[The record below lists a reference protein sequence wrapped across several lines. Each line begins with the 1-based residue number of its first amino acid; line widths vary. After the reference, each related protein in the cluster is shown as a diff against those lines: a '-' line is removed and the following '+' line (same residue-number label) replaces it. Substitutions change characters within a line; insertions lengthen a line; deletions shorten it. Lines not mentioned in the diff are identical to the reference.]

1 MKKQIKIL
9 ALVSGVLVSGAT
21 IAQDKKG
28 NNLGTEVVDVVRRY
42 DATVSDA
49 FKVREVPNFDEEVSG
64 KKKPVVYTI
73 SSFPVASTFVPAK
86 GEAAKVE
93 TKNNLQRFDN
103 YALLGIGNYSNINAE
118 LFLSTAI
125 DKDSY
130 ISGFLTNFSSNGG
143 IKDLQLKDGFSKTHL
158 GVNYSGQKKNIGWNT
173 EIGGSFQTVNWYG
186 LPTDFV
192 EIPNTIADSIDALQK
207 FKSFYVDGSVTFK
220 DAFIKSAD
228 VYYSNFSDDFNRKE
242 NRFSIKP
249 KAEMMFAD
257 GLLGKLNVVLDYV
270 GSNFDNYQF
279 NYAFN
284 NHQDPEIVVLNQK
297 DNNFIVGAEPS
308 VVFKGD
314 DYNIQVGVG
323 LFYNSGKIG
332 NQSNNSFKFYPQ
344 VKASYTLV
352 QNIAVAY
359 AGIDGNLKQNSYQ
372 DFVRVN
378 PFVAPDIQVLPTDK
392 TYDFYVGMK
401 GKLDHTISYNIKASY
416 RKENDLP
423 LFVST
428 GYLPNALH
436 IPYRYGNS
444 FSALYDEVETV
455 NVFGELRFDILSS
468 VSLGLRGEYN
478 GYTTD
483 KAKEAW
489 GLPAIKIGADAL
501 IDFNSQ
507 WFSRLDFQYI
517 GERKDMFSTLT
528 TTDNKIDF
536 VEKVRDLDG
545 IVDFN
550 LMIGYRPTKNWTVFV
565 KGNNLFNQ
573 DYQQWGNFKSQGIQV
588 MGGAMYKFDF

>member
-1 MKKQIKIL
+1 M
-9 ALVSGVLVSGAT
+9 SGVLFSGAV
-21 IAQDKKG
+21 IAQDKK
-28 NNLGTEVVDVVRRY
+28 NNDLGTEVVDVVRRY

-49 FKVREVPNFDEEVSG
+49 FKVRQVPSFDEEILG

-93 TKNNLQRFDN
+93 TKKNLQRFDN

-118 LFLSTAI
+118 LFLSAAV

-130 ISGFLTNFSSNGG
+130 LSGYLTNFSSNGG
-143 IKDLQLKDGFSKTHL
+143 IKDIQIKDGFSKSHL

-192 EIPNTIADSIDALQK
+192 EIPNTVADSINALQK
-207 FKSFYVDGSVTFK
+207 FKSFYLDGSVTFK
-220 DAFIKSAD
+220 DTFIKSAD
-228 VYYSNFSDDFNRKE
+228 VYYSNFTDDFHRKE
-242 NRFSIKP
+242 NRFVLKP
-249 KAEMMFAD
+249 KAEMSFAN
-257 GLLGKLNVVLDYV
+257 GLLGKLSVVVDYV
-270 GSNFDNYQF
+270 GNSFKDYQF
-279 NYAFN
+279 TYTFN
-284 NHQDPEIVVLNQK
+284 DINNPNISLLSKK
-297 DNNFIVGAEPS
+297 DNNLIVGAEPS

-323 LFYNSGKIG
+323 LFYNNGKIG
-332 NQSNNSFKFYPQ
+332 DQSSNSFKFYPQ
-344 VKASYTLV
+344 IKASYTLV
-352 QNIAVAY
+352 PNIAIGY

-372 DFVRVN
+372 NFVRTN

-392 TYDFYVGMK
+392 SYDFYVGMK
-401 GKLDHTISYNIKASY
+401 GKLDHTISYDIRASY

-423 LFVST
+423 LFVSSA
-428 GYLPNALH
+428 YSPNSLH

-444 FSALYDEVETV
+444 FTALYDEVETV
-455 NVFGELRFDILSS
+455 NVFGELSFDILSS
-468 VSLGLRGEYN
+468 VSLSLRGEYN
-478 GYTTD
+478 GYKID
-483 KAKEAW
+483 NAKEAW

-501 IDFNSQ
+501 IDFTSQ
-507 WFSRLDFQYI
+507 WFSRIDFQYI
-517 GERKDMFSTLT
+517 GERKDQFSSFVNT
-528 TTDNKIDF
+528 TKNTIEL
-536 VEKVRDLDG
+536 VEKTRDLEA
-545 IVDFN
+545 IVDLN
-550 LMIGYRPTKNWTVFV
+550 LMLGYRPAKNWTVFI

-573 DYQQWGNFKSQGIQV
+573 NYNQWGNFRSQGIQV